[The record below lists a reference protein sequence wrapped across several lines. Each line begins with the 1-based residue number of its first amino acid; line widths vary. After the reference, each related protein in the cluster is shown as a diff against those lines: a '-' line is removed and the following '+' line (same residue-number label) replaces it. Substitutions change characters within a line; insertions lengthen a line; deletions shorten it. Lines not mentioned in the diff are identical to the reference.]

1 MHRYA
6 SPEAFRQALE
16 MRLRSSAG
24 GGASFIRRRQFL
36 IFDRLLARLGRIRK
50 DAVVLKG
57 GVALELRLT
66 RARATKD
73 VDLRYFGP
81 QESLLEDFLRA
92 ARLDLGDWMNFEIIR
107 DPEWLEPADENA
119 RFEGLR
125 LCAECRIAGRLIGQR
140 FGVDVAFD
148 DPLFGAPMR
157 KDLPDLALLAT
168 IQSLEATR
176 LRSTVQLCFQARDTH
191 AVPSTLPKPPG
202 AWSVPYAQMARE
214 DRLQW
219 RDLESVYAAA
229 RALLDPLLTGAA
241 VEAWSPSAQCWLS

>member
-1 MHRYA
+1 MRRYP

-16 MRLRSSAG
+16 MRLRAASG

-81 QESLLEDFLRA
+81 RESLLEDFQRA
-92 ARLDLGDWMNFEIIR
+92 ARLDLGDWMHFEIIR
-107 DPEWLEPADENA
+107 DPEWLEPADEFA
-119 RFEGLR
+119 RFEGVR
-125 LCAECRIAGRLIGQR
+125 LSAECRIAGRLIGQR

-148 DPLFGAPMR
+148 DPIFGEPLRIQPDNPLEFAGIRAPNI
-157 KDLPDLALLAT
+157 LLYPIESHIAEK
-168 IQSLEATR
+168 L
-176 LRSTVQLCFQARDTH
+176 H
-191 AVPSTLPKPPG
+191 AYTLP
-202 AWSVPYAQMARE
+202 R
-214 DRLQW
+214 
-219 RDLESVYAAA
+219 
-229 RALLDPLLTGAA
+229 
-241 VEAWSPSAQCWLS
+241 